1 MFGCMAETI
10 HALNWPAPS
19 NEHETVPPRETSDR
33 PPYPLQPPLGAQ
45 SIKLGQLFADPVLI
59 EAPPYQRCFAW
70 GAEEAGRLLED
81 IVGALEAGRESGEGG
96 DYFLG
101 TMLLIDR
108 GASARSFEGWP
119 LAGEPR
125 TFEVVDGL
133 QRLTT
138 LTILFCV
145 LRDLAAEDGETP
157 SDRLREAIETK
168 AIRGRT
174 RLRLG
179 DGDATFFATHVSAPG
194 ASQVMPAGDQLTPS
208 AARILEVREH
218 LVSGLLELE
227 REQRNRLRE
236 FLLERCYVV
245 FAVTAS
251 IDRAHRMFMVLN
263 ATGKPLAR
271 NDILKAELLG
281 GVPDQAA
288 RAAATAAWDRME
300 KGLGNDFESLF
311 SHVRAMHGRPDRQ
324 VIAGIRT
331 IAAEA
336 GGAQAFIE
344 RELQPAAAIFD
355 DIRRARHAGSPHSAA
370 IARSLSY
377 LSWLPAADWVPSAM
391 LWCLKHGKDAAGFAW
406 FLGALDRLAY
416 GLRIVG
422 LGANRRTS
430 RFGAVIWAIRNG
442 QDLKA
447 PGNALALTSAELRNM
462 RFNLHDLHARSAQTC
477 KLVLLRL
484 NDQIMGR
491 PQGLESDTLTV
502 EHVLPRKHGASSQ
515 WRSWFP
521 DPDERNACIES
532 LGNLVLVT
540 KAQNDK
546 ASNLDFAKKRDIYFA
561 TLGAPIPALNEPVRH
576 QREWKAQQIK
586 AREAEL
592 LRHLDALWSIG
603 APSARKDAG
612 EGAEARPARRGWRR
626 AAPQPS
632 VAKL

>member
-1 MFGCMAETI
+1 
-10 HALNWPAPS
+10 
-19 NEHETVPPRETSDR
+19 VQRETSDR
-33 PPYPLQPPLGAQ
+33 PASGPQPPFGAQ
-45 SIKLGQLFADPVLI
+45 SINLGQLFADPILI
-59 EAPPYQRCFAW
+59 EVPSYQRCFAW

-81 IVGALEAGRESGEGG
+81 IVGALEAGTECGDGG

-108 GASARSFEGWP
+108 DGTACGFDGRP
-119 LAGEPR
+119 LNGERR

-145 LRDLAAEDGETP
+145 LRDLAAEDRESP
-157 SDRLREAIETK
+157 SERLREAIQSR
-168 AIRGRT
+168 AMGGHP
-174 RLRLG
+174 RLKLS
-179 DGDATFFATHVSAPG
+179 DVDADFFAAHVGAPG
-194 ASQVMPAGDQLTPS
+194 STQATPTRALPTPS
-208 AARILEVREH
+208 AARVLAVRDH
-218 LVSGLLELE
+218 LVSDLLDLSS
-227 REQRNRLRE
+227 EQRRRLRA

-281 GVPDQAA
+281 GVDPAA
-288 RAAATAAWDRME
+288 RAAATAAWEGME
-300 KGLGNDFESLF
+300 KSLGEDFESLF
-311 SHVRAMHGRPDRQ
+311 SHVRAMHGRPERQ

-344 RELQPAAAIFD
+344 RELQPAAAILD

-370 IARSLSY
+370 IERSLRY

-391 LWCLKHGKDAAGFAW
+391 LWYLKHGKDAARFAW
-406 FLGALDRLAY
+406 FLAALDRLTS

-422 LGANRRTS
+422 LGANRRAS

-442 QDLKA
+442 HDLKA
-447 PGNALALTSAELRNM
+447 PGSPLALTGAELRNM
-462 RFNLHDLHARSAQTC
+462 HYNLRDLHARSAQAC

-491 PQGLESDTLTV
+491 PQGLESEGLTV
-502 EHVLPRKHGASSQ
+502 EHVLPRKHGPSSQ

-521 DPDERNACIES
+521 DPDVRNECTES

-546 ASNLDFAKKRDIYFA
+546 ASNLDFARKREIYFG
-561 TLGAPIPALNEPVRH
+561 TPGAPVPALNEAVRH
-576 QREWKAQQIK
+576 QREWRAQQIK
-586 AREAEL
+586 AREADL
-592 LRHLDALWSIG
+592 FRHLDALWSTG
-603 APSARKDAG
+603 APSGRQDAG
-612 EGAEARPARRGWRR
+612 DGAEATAPRRRLVG
-626 AAPQPS
+626 AD
-632 VAKL
+632 

>member
-10 HALNWPAPS
+10 HALNCSALC
-19 NEHETVPPRETSDR
+19 NEHETVPPRETIDR
-33 PPYPLQPPLGAQ
+33 PPSPLQPPLGAQ
-45 SIKLGQLFADPVLI
+45 AIKLGQLFAAPVLI
-59 EAPPYQRCFAW
+59 EAPSYQRSFAW
-70 GAEEAGRLLED
+70 GAEEGGRLLED
-81 IVGALEAGRESGEGG
+81 IVGALEAGLESGEGG

-108 GASARSFEGWP
+108 GALAQSFDGWP
-119 LAGEPR
+119 LEGEPR

-145 LRDLAAEDGETP
+145 LRDLAAEDGEAP
-157 SDRLREAIETK
+157 SDRLREAIETEVN
-168 AIRGRT
+168 GRP
-174 RLRLG
+174 RLKLS
-179 DGDATFFATHVSAPG
+179 DGDASFFAKHVSAPG
-194 ASQVMPAGDQLTPS
+194 ASQVMPGSDQLTPS
-208 AARILEVREH
+208 AARILEVRER
-218 LVSGLLELE
+218 LVSDLLDLE
-227 REQRNRLRE
+227 AEQRRRLRE

-288 RAAATAAWDRME
+288 RASATAAWDRME
-300 KGLGNDFESLF
+300 KSLGDDFESLF
-311 SHVRAMHGRPDRQ
+311 SHVRSMHGRPDRQ

-336 GGAQAFIE
+336 GGAQPFIE

-355 DIRRARHAGSPHSAA
+355 DIRRARHAGSSHSAA
-370 IARSLSY
+370 IQRSLSY

-391 LWCLKHGKDAAGFAW
+391 LWHLKHGKDAPGFAW

-430 RFGAVIWAIRNG
+430 RFGAVIWAIRKG

-447 PGNALALTSAELRNM
+447 AGSPLALTSAELRNM
-462 RFNLHDLHARSAQTC
+462 HFNLRDLHARSAQTC

-491 PQGLESDTLTV
+491 PQGLDSESLTV
-502 EHVLPRKHGASSQ
+502 EHVLPRKHGSSSQ

-521 DPDERNACIES
+521 EPDERSACIES

-561 TLGAPIPALNEPVRH
+561 TLGAPIPALNEAVRP

-603 APSARKDAG
+603 ASSGRKDAG
-612 EGAEARPARRGWRR
+612 EGAEARPVRRGWRR
-626 AAPQPS
+626 AAAQPS
-632 VAKL
+632 HAKV

>member
-1 MFGCMAETI
+1 
-10 HALNWPAPS
+10 
-19 NEHETVPPRETSDR
+19 VPPRETSDR
-33 PPYPLQPPLGAQ
+33 ALSALQPPLGAQ
-45 SIKLGQLFADPVLI
+45 CIKLGQLFADPVLI
-59 EAPPYQRCFAW
+59 EAPSYQRAFAW
-70 GAEEAGRLLED
+70 GTEEAGRLLED
-81 IVGALEAGRESGEGG
+81 IVTALEAGGESGDGG

-108 GASARSFEGWP
+108 GPGSHSFDGRP
-119 LAGEPR
+119 LKGDPR

-145 LRDLAAEDGETP
+145 LRDFASEDGEAP

-168 AIRGRT
+168 ASARP
-174 RLRLG
+174 RLKLG
-179 DGDATFFATHVSAPG
+179 DADASFLAAHVGAPG
-194 ASQVMPAGDQLTPS
+194 ASHVIPAGDPPTVS
-208 AARILEVREH
+208 AARILEARER
-218 LVSGLLELE
+218 LVSDLLDLE
-227 REQRNRLRE
+227 PEQRRRLTE

-245 FAVTAS
+245 FAVTAN

-281 GVPDQAA
+281 GVPDATRPQ
-288 RAAATAAWDRME
+288 ATAVWDRME
-300 KGLGNDFESLF
+300 KSLGDDFENLF
-311 SHVRAMHGRPDRQ
+311 SHVRSMHGRPDRQ

-344 RELQPAAAIFD
+344 RELQPAAALFD
-355 DIRRARHAGSPHSAA
+355 DIRRARYAGSPHSAA
-370 IARSLSY
+370 IERSLSY

-391 LWCLKHGKDAAGFAW
+391 LWCLKHGRDGPGFAW
-406 FLGALDRLAY
+406 FIKALDRLAY

-422 LGANRRTS
+422 LGANRRGS
-430 RFGAVIWAIRNG
+430 RFGAVIWALRNG
-442 QDLKA
+442 QDLRA
-447 PGNALALTSAELRNM
+447 ASSPLTLTGAELRNIHY
-462 RFNLHDLHARSAQTC
+462 NLRDLHARSAQTC

-484 NDQIMGR
+484 NDQILGR
-491 PQGLESDTLTV
+491 PQGLESEGLTV
-502 EHVLPRKHGASSQ
+502 EHVLPRKHGAGSE
-515 WRSWFP
+515 WRRWFP
-521 DPDERNACIES
+521 DPDERNSCTES

-546 ASNLDFAKKRDIYFA
+546 ASNLDFRKKREIFFA
-561 TLGAPIPALNEPVRH
+561 TPTAPLPALNEPVRH

-603 APSARKDAG
+603 PSSGRKDAG
-612 EGAEARPARRGWRR
+612 DGAEAPPGRRGWGR
-626 AAPQPS
+626 AAVQPS
-632 VAKL
+632 HAKV